1 MHTLRS
7 SAARRAPGA
16 HLLRILMLSTA
27 LTGLMT
33 IIVADVTAAE
43 SDEPTPL
50 ALTDDTPDPAAPVAP
65 PQLLALV
72 VPDAITPSAP
82 TLPELLPDLTDEPPR
97 PRKKRNKLK
106 YGRFEGY

>member
-27 LTGLMT
+27 LTGLMS

-50 ALTDDTPDPAAPVAP
+50 ALADEAPDPAAPLAA

-72 VPDAITPSAP
+72 VPDAIAP
-82 TLPELLPDLTDEPPR
+82 APATLPELLPEPIDAR
-97 PRKKRNKLK
+97 PKKPKKRGKLK
-106 YGRFEGY
+106 FGRFEGY